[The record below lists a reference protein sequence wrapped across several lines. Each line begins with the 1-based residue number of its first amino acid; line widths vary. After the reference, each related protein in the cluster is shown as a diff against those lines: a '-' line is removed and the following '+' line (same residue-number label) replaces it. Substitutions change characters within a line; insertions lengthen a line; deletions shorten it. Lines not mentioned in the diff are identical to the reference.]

1 MAPCPHCGHEAGA
14 SGANFCQRCGG
25 ALRGSPCPKCNAS
38 SEVGDRFCNQ
48 CGANLP
54 VGGAKGSGLAALSP
68 AWVVVGVLALTLIV
82 VLATQRSGGREIT
95 LSPPPTAA
103 GAQGSPPDLSTMT
116 PREAA
121 DRLFSRVMNAVDAG
135 NQAEADQFL
144 PMAISAYD
152 RIGTLTLDDRF
163 HLSLLHAAG
172 GNGEEALAVAEVG
185 LAERSTHLLLLAAAA
200 EASLVLGET
209 TQAREYYQAYVDNYD
224 GEVAAALPE
233 YAPGVHAPLLVTLR
247 GEATDFLAQ
256 NAS

>member
-1 MAPCPHCGHEAGA
+1 MAACPHCNHEAGA
-14 SGANFCQRCGG
+14 PGANFCQRCGG
-25 ALRGSPCPKCNAS
+25 ALRGAPCPKCNAS
-38 SEVGDRFCNQ
+38 SEAGDRFCNQ
-48 CGANLP
+48 CGASLP
-54 VGGAKGSGLAALSP
+54 VSGAKGSGLSSLSP
-68 AWVVVGVLALTLIV
+68 AWIVVGVLALALIV
-82 VLATQRSGGREIT
+82 VVATQRSGGRDIT
-95 LSPPPTAA
+95 LSPPPAA
-103 GAQGSPPDLSTMT
+103 GAPGSPPDLSTMT

-172 GNGEEALAVAEVG
+172 GNGEEALAVAEEG

-200 EASLVLGET
+200 EASLVLGDT
-209 TQAREYYQAYVDNYD
+209 TQARERYQAYLDNYD
-224 GEVAAALPE
+224 SEVAAALPE
-233 YAPGVHAPLLVTLR
+233 YAPGVHADLLVTLR
-247 GEATDFLAQ
+247 GEATAFLAD